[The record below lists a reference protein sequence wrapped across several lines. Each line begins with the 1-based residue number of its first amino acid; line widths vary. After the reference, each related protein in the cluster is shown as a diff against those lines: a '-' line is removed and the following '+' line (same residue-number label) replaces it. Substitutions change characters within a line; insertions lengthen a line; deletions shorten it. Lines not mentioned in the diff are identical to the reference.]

1 LTVLSWQAGDLCVTD
16 PAGARPIVFTLIAAN
31 TLILI
36 LSSIYFF
43 AVPIVLSGLAAAC
56 LSVAS
61 VRLSKL
67 IPKPNTPEMLF

>member
-1 LTVLSWQAGDLCVTD
+1 LTVLSWQAGDLCATD

-31 TLILI
+31 TLTLI
-36 LSSIYFF
+36 FSSIYFF
-43 AVPIVLSGLAAAC
+43 VVPIVLSGLAAAC

-67 IPKPNTPEMLF
+67 IPKPNP

>member
-31 TLILI
+31 RLIPI
-36 LSSIYFF
+36 LSSSHCF

-56 LSVAS
+56 LSAA
-61 VRLSKL
+61 
-67 IPKPNTPEMLF
+67 

>member
-1 LTVLSWQAGDLCVTD
+1 LRDRS
-16 PAGARPIVFTLIAAN
+16 AGARPIAFTLIAAN

-43 AVPIVLSGLAAAC
+43 AVPILLSGLAAVC

-67 IPKPNTPEMLF
+67 IPKPNR